1 MEIEKKFQKILER
14 FDYIN
19 STLSAETQSRDT
31 NEIISL
37 NKEFSELLPIVEKI
51 RELKKFKKE
60 LKDLDTLI
68 EDEEDKLIKLEAE
81 KEKQDISKKIPSIEN
96 LDICCS
102 KSFFFPKI
110 LKNTFVFFFKYSE
123 IPAITLFGELSPP
136 IASTAIITDFD
147 IKIILIFWILNLST
161 FIKSSF

>member
-51 RELKKFKKE
+51 R
-60 LKDLDTLI
+60 
-68 EDEEDKLIKLEAE
+68 
-81 KEKQDISKKIPSIEN
+81 
-96 LDICCS
+96 
-102 KSFFFPKI
+102 
-110 LKNTFVFFFKYSE
+110 
-123 IPAITLFGELSPP
+123 
-136 IASTAIITDFD
+136 
-147 IKIILIFWILNLST
+147 
-161 FIKSSF
+161 